1 MRFITPAATPL
12 VTLVASLAA
21 LTSCSGGRGPDEG
34 VTARHP
40 DLSGTW
46 VLNFE
51 QSEDLRSQM
60 QRARPP
66 GPGARPG
73 ARPRVNPQEMQARM
87 RAILQGQLAFRL
99 VQADSTVSLAGV
111 EGVQLVYHTDGRWEE
126 VSEEGFGDVRVRA
139 RWKGKK
145 LVLDRELEGGLKVSH
160 TYELAPDGQQLYV
173 NVKISGG
180 PRDIEFRR
188 VYDAK
193 VEGG

>member
-60 QRARPP
+60 QRARP
-66 GPGARPG
+66 
-73 ARPRVNPQEMQARM
+73 RVNPQEMQARM

-111 EGVQLVYHTDGRWEE
+111 EGVQLVYRTDGRWEE